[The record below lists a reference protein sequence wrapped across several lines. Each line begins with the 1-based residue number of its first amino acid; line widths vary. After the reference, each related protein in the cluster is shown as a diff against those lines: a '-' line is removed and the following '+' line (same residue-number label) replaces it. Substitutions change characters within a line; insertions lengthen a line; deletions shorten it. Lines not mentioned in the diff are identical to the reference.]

1 MTYSVGQDQ
10 TASVKFG
17 LKLFAS
23 ILQYKG
29 RYVRQI
35 FAADNFL
42 DALSE
47 RFKGKGQG
55 RKFETEYRFC
65 LCVLE

>member
-1 MTYSVGQDQ
+1 MTYSVDQDQ

-23 ILQYKG
+23 ILQYQG

-35 FAADNFL
+35 FAADDFSRQL
-42 DALSE
+42 I
-47 RFKGKGQG
+47 RCI
-55 RKFETEYRFC
+55 Y
-65 LCVLE
+65 